1 MAEYL
6 VNFLNSFQ
14 GLRKTI
20 VMLAVLAIT
29 CMFRVKGY
37 LGSDNVEGI
46 LKATVV
52 SYFASNGI
60 EHYTAMV
67 KERITAAGKKVEV
80 TEIDSTSGNDG

>member
-6 VNFLNSFQ
+6 VNFLNSFI

-20 VMLAVLAIT
+20 VMLALLIIT
-29 CMFRVKGY
+29 CVFRVKGY
-37 LGSDNVEGI
+37 ISSDNWEGV

-52 SYFASNGI
+52 AYFASNSV

-67 KERITAAGKKVEV
+67 KEKLLANGKKVAV
-80 TEIDSTSGNDG
+80 TEIDSRTEEG